1 LKQRGKTRCFFIL
14 KKNHIFK
21 IKSLQM
27 LNKKNASFIIILA
40 ILSSCK
46 KTDTIVNNKIF
57 KSLNA
62 ISTGID
68 FKNILIE
75 NDSMNY
81 FNYTSIYSGAGVS
94 TGDINNDGLI
104 DVFFT
109 GNQVK
114 NKLYLNKGNL
124 QFIDI
129 TDKAGIG
136 GDSRWYTG
144 STMADING
152 DGFLDI
158 YCSVAGIANERRNQ
172 LFINKGDNT
181 FIEVGKEYDIDDS
194 ANSIQGTFFD
204 YDNDG
209 DLDLY
214 VANYP
219 ISDVNTPNFTYLN
232 RMKTVSNKESDKLY
246 RNDGNVFTNVSEVSG
261 LKSYG
266 FSFGVVASDINNDGW
281 QDLYVS
287 SDYSVPDYFYIN
299 NGDGTFKNVIK
310 QATNHTAFYGMG
322 IDIADFNN
330 DGNLDIFQADMDAN
344 NNRRQKANM
353 SSMKP
358 EVFNEMVFMG
368 FHYQYMHN
376 CMQVNTGVLE
386 NNIPQFSNISRLT
399 GTSST
404 DWSWGP
410 VFADFDNDGNK
421 DLFITNGIR
430 REINNTDFFNNYSKN
445 DATKYSKLQ
454 KSLMIPSEKVDNF
467 IFKNKGD
474 LNFEKANKIWG
485 IEYKGFSSG
494 VAYADLDNDGDLE
507 IITNNLDDY
516 ASVYENKSSESNNH
530 LTVSFSSETKNKFG
544 LGNRV
549 YISTENETQM
559 QELTLTRG
567 YQSSVSTRLHFGLNS
582 SKKIDTLKV
591 VWADGKT
598 QTINNLNANQH
609 LVLKYANANVPIK
622 KNFVKPTLFTS
633 VKDNNFPKHKHI
645 ENTHDDFLKQ
655 VLLPHK
661 MSAFGPAL
669 ATGDL
674 NNDGLDDF
682 FVGGSFGK
690 TGNIYFQTKDG
701 FRESSIDFLKE
712 DKLSEDVGALIF
724 DADNDG
730 DNDLYVVSGGYEFA
744 NQSKLCQDRLYI
756 NNGKGAFSKT
766 VLPDMKTSG
775 SRVYNADFDKDGK
788 QDLLVLGR
796 QIPGNYPSP
805 ANSYILMN
813 RSTDSEVVFIN
824 ETKDKAKD
832 FLNLGM
838 ATSAIIA
845 DIDNDSWLDIIIVG
859 EWMPIKVFK
868 NMKTEFKEV
877 SSEMGLNNDSTG
889 WWWSI
894 KEGDFDNDGDI
905 DFMLG
910 NNGLNYKYK
919 ATEDETFDIYVN
931 DFDNNNKEDI
941 VLSYYSEGEQVPVR
955 GRSCSSQ
962 QIPSIKKK
970 FKNYN
975 SFSEATLV
983 DVYSKKSLESSLHY
997 QVKSFASVYLE
1008 NKGGKFIIHQL
1019 PIEAQFSSINQI
1031 LVDDY
1036 DKDGNL
1042 DALIAGNLY
1051 VSEVETP
1058 RNDASFG
1065 CFLKGDG
1072 KGNFKA
1078 IKPSKSGVFIKGDT
1092 KDLAE
1097 INVKE
1102 QKYIIAAKND
1112 DYLQFIKVN

>member
-1 LKQRGKTRCFFIL
+1 MDY
-14 KKNHIFK
+14 KK
-21 IKSLQM
+21 
-27 LNKKNASFIIILA
+27 IIILIISLA

-46 KTDTIVNNKIF
+46 KRDIIDNDKIF
-57 KSLNA
+57 RSLDV
-62 ISTGID
+62 SDTGID
-68 FKNILIE
+68 FQNILVE

-81 FNYTSIYSGAGVS
+81 FNYTSIYIGAGVS

-109 GNQVK
+109 GNQAK
-114 NKLYLNKGNL
+114 NKLFLNKGNL
-124 QFIDI
+124 QFEDI
-129 TDKAGIG
+129 TDKAGLG
-136 GDSRWYTG
+136 GDARWYTG

-158 YCSVAGIANERRNQ
+158 YCSVAGIANEKRNQ
-172 LFINKGDNT
+172 LFINKGDGS
-181 FIEVGKEYDIDDS
+181 FIELGKQYGVDDS

-219 ISDVNTPNFTYLN
+219 ISDVNAPNYVYYN
-232 RMKTVSNKESDKLY
+232 RMKTVSDQESDKLY
-246 RNDGNVFTNVSEVSG
+246 RNDGDVFTNVSEVSG

-266 FSFGVVASDINNDGW
+266 FSFGVIASDLNNDGW

-287 SDYSVPDYFYIN
+287 SDYSIPDYLYLN

-310 QATNHTAFYGMG
+310 EATSHTAFYGMG
-322 IDIADFNN
+322 VDVADFNN
-330 DGNLDIFQADMDAN
+330 DGNLDLFQADMDAN

-358 EVFNEMVFMG
+358 EVFKEMVFMG

-376 CMQVNTGVLE
+376 CMQLNTGVLVD
-386 NNIPQFSNISRLT
+386 NIPQFSNVSRLT

-421 DLFITNGIR
+421 DLFITNGVK
-430 REINNTDFFNNYSKN
+430 REINNTDIFNDFSKKKV
-445 DATKYSKLQ
+445 ATYSKLQ
-454 KSLMIPSEKVDNF
+454 KNLMIPSEQVDNF
-467 IFKNKGD
+467 IFQNKGN
-474 LNFEKANKIWG
+474 LNFEKANKKWG
-485 IEYKGFSSG
+485 IEYKGFSNG

-507 IITNNLDDY
+507 IVTNNLDDY
-516 ASVYENKSSESNNH
+516 ASVYENKSSTTTNYLS
-530 LTVSFSSETKNKFG
+530 LQFQGKDKNKFG

-549 YISTENETQM
+549 YVTAKGQTQM

-567 YQSSVSTRLHFGLNS
+567 FQSSVSARLHFGLNS
-582 SKKIDTLKV
+582 LKEIDTLKV
-591 VWADGKT
+591 VWTDGKIQILHHIKT
-598 QTINNLNANQH
+598 NQH
-609 LVLKYANANVPIK
+609 LVLKYEDAVFSK
-622 KNFVKPTLFTS
+622 KENHVAATLFTT
-633 VKDNNFPKHKHI
+633 VKKDVFPKHKHI
-645 ENTHDDFLKQ
+645 ENTYDDFLKQ
-655 VLLPHK
+655 ILLPHK

-674 NNDGLDDF
+674 NKDGLDDF
-682 FVGGSFGK
+682 FVGGAYGH
-690 TGNIYFQTKDG
+690 TGSMYFQTQEG
-701 FRESSIDFLKE
+701 FKKASAEFLKDDE
-712 DKLSEDVGALIF
+712 LSEDVGALIF

-744 NQSKLCQDRLYI
+744 THSSLCQDRLYL
-756 NNGKGAFSKT
+756 NNGGGEFKKT
-766 VLPDMKTSG
+766 ILPEIKTSG
-775 SRVYNADFDKDGK
+775 SRAYNADFNKDGK
-788 QDLLVLGR
+788 QDVLVLGR
-796 QIPGNYPSP
+796 QVPGQYPAP
-805 ANSYILMN
+805 ATSYLLMN
-813 RSTDSEVVFIN
+813 KSTETEVVFVD
-824 ETKDKAKD
+824 ETKTKAQD

-838 ATSAIIA
+838 ATSAVIT
-845 DIDNDSWLDIIIVG
+845 DLDNDSWLDIIIVG
-859 EWMPIKVFK
+859 EWMPIRVFK

-877 SSEMGLNNDSTG
+877 SLEMGLNKDTSG

-894 KEGDFDNDGDI
+894 KEGDFDKDGDV
-905 DFMLG
+905 DFIVG

-919 ATEDETFDIYVN
+919 ATKDETFDIYVN

-962 QIPSIKKK
+962 QIPGIKQK

-975 SFSEATLV
+975 SFSEANLV
-983 DVYSKKSLESSLHY
+983 DVYTKKALDAALHY

-1008 NKGGKFIIHQL
+1008 NKEGQFIIHKL

-1051 VSEVETP
+1051 VSEIETP

-1065 CFLKGDG
+1065 AFLKGDG
-1072 KGNFKA
+1072 KGDFKA
-1078 IKPSKSGVFIKGDT
+1078 IEASKSGVFIKGDT
-1092 KDLAE
+1092 KDLVS
-1097 INVKE
+1097 IKVKD
-1102 QKYIIAAKND
+1102 QKYVIAVKNND
-1112 DYLQFIKVN
+1112 ILQFIKVN

>member
-1 LKQRGKTRCFFIL
+1 
-14 KKNHIFK
+14 
-21 IKSLQM
+21 M
-27 LNKKNASFIIILA
+27 LHKKNAAFIIILA

-46 KTDTIVNNKIF
+46 KTDTIVKNKIF

-109 GNQVK
+109 GNQVQ
-114 NKLYLNKGNL
+114 NKLFLNKGNL
-124 QFIDI
+124 QFEDI
-129 TDKAGIG
+129 TNKAGLS
-136 GDSRWYTG
+136 GDFRWYTG
-144 STMADING
+144 STMADVNG

-172 LFINKGDNT
+172 LFINNGDGT
-181 FIEVGKEYDIDDS
+181 FNELGEKYGINDS

-219 ISDVNTPNFTYLN
+219 ISNVNTSNFTYLN
-232 RMKTVSNKESDKLY
+232 RMKTVSDKESDKLY
-246 RNDGNVFTNVSEVSG
+246 RNDGDVFTNVSKVSG

-266 FSFGVVASDINNDGW
+266 FSFGVVASDVNNDGW

-310 QATNHTAFYGMG
+310 QATSHTAFYGMG

-376 CMQVNTGVLE
+376 CMQLNTGVIE

-421 DLFITNGIR
+421 DLFITNGVR
-430 REINNTDFFNNYSKN
+430 REINNTDFFNTYSKN

-467 IFKNKGD
+467 IFKNNGG

-516 ASVYENKSSESNNH
+516 ASVYENNSANTNNYV
-530 LTVSFSSETKNKFG
+530 TISFDGKTENKFG

-549 YISTENETQM
+549 YITTENETQM

-567 YQSSVSTRLHFGLNS
+567 FQSSVSTRLHFGLNS
-582 SKKIDTLKV
+582 SKKINTLKV
-591 VWADGKT
+591 VWTDGKT
-598 QTINNLNANQH
+598 QTIHNLNANQH
-609 LVLKYANANVPIK
+609 LVLKYIDAKFSNK
-622 KNFVKPTLFTS
+622 KNHIKPTLFKT
-633 VKDNNFPKHKHI
+633 VKEDVFPKHKHI

-655 VLLPHK
+655 ILLPHK

-674 NNDGLDDF
+674 NNDGLEDF
-682 FVGGSFGK
+682 FIGGSFGN
-690 TGNIYFQTKDG
+690 TGNIYYQTKEG
-701 FRESSIDFLKE
+701 FKKASVEFLKE

-724 DADNDG
+724 DADGDG

-744 NQSKLCQDRLYI
+744 KNSTLCQDRLYL
-756 NNGKGAFSKT
+756 NNGNGEFIKT
-766 VLPDMKTSG
+766 VLPEMKTSG
-775 SRVYNADFDKDGK
+775 SRVYNADFNKDGK

-796 QIPGNYPSP
+796 QIPGNYPAP
-805 ANSYILMN
+805 ANSYLLMN
-813 RSTDSEVVFIN
+813 RSTEKEVVFIN
-824 ETKDKAKD
+824 ETKTQAKD

-838 ATSAIIA
+838 ATSAIIT
-845 DIDNDSWLDIIIVG
+845 DFDNDSWLDIIIVG
-859 EWMPIKVFK
+859 EWMPIRVFK

-877 SSEMGLNNDSTG
+877 SSEMGLNIDTTG

-894 KEGDFDNDGDI
+894 KEGDFDKDGDV
-905 DFMLG
+905 DFIVG

-919 ATEDETFDIYVN
+919 ANKNETFDIYVN
-931 DFDNNNKEDI
+931 DFDNNNKKDI

-962 QIPSIKKK
+962 QIPGIKQK
-970 FKNYN
+970 FKDYN
-975 SFSEATLV
+975 SFSEANLV
-983 DVYSKKSLESSLHY
+983 DVYTKEALESSLHY

-1008 NKGGKFIIHQL
+1008 NKDGQFIIHQL
-1019 PIEAQFSSINQI
+1019 PIEAQFSSINQV

-1036 DKDGNL
+1036 DNDGNL
-1042 DALIAGNLY
+1042 DALIAGNLF

-1065 CFLKGDG
+1065 TFLKGNG
-1072 KGNFKA
+1072 KGDFKA
-1078 IKPSKSGVFIKGDT
+1078 IKPTESGVFIKGDT

-1097 INVKE
+1097 INIKGK
-1102 QKYIIAAKND
+1102 KYIIIAKND
-1112 DYLQFIKVN
+1112 DYLQFIKVD

>member
-1 LKQRGKTRCFFIL
+1 
-14 KKNHIFK
+14 
-21 IKSLQM
+21 M